1 MAIPSERETLRQALD
16 DLAVTP
22 APPPPHRGDLA
33 LAEYCRRQLRHRRRS
48 LGLHAGVIILAVGWI
63 MARSGRARP
72 WRELQPRGRHAD
84 RRAAMRDQY
93 SLAIVAICL

>member
-16 DLAVTP
+16 DLAATP
-22 APPPPHRGDLA
+22 APPPHRGDVA
-33 LAEYCRRQLRHRRRS
+33 LAEYCRRQLTHRRRS
-48 LGLHAGVIILAVGWI
+48 LGLLAGVIILAVGWI
-63 MARSGRARP
+63 TVRSGRARP
-72 WRELQPRGRHAD
+72 WRALQPRGRHAD